1 MKKKPIRPAATTSTP
16 SVDVPH
22 PAYQPS
28 AKELREDLRI
38 TGTFKD
44 AVEALVRPVN
54 RASGDAAESPLRHS
68 TSTSNARA

>member
-1 MKKKPIRPAATTSTP
+1 MTSTP

-38 TGTFKD
+38 TGTFKG
-44 AVEALVRPVN
+44 AVKALVRPVN
-54 RASGDAAESPLRHS
+54 VRQVMPLKPR
-68 TSTSNARA
+68 

>member
-1 MKKKPIRPAATTSTP
+1 MKKKPTRPAITSPP

-38 TGTFKD
+38 AGTFKD
-44 AVEALVRPVN
+44 AVTALVRPVN
-54 RASGDAAESPLRHS
+54 VCQVMRLKKPR
-68 TSTSNARA
+68 